1 VKSPPVARQDPAM
14 TDEIDKLLAKVKSE
28 YDPSGPPATPES
40 TPTPPKQEAKA
51 ASTPQNTG
59 SIDNLLAQIEV
70 EGKTSGRAP
79 TGWQG
84 SPSQSRS
91 PQGSGSFDELLT
103 GVKEEFEGRDRL
115 EREEHERAERERA
128 EEERRRRE
136 QQRQK
141 VAKKAQEWLKQ
152 LDPYSDEG
160 FWFGQFAEG
169 YASRLEAAIDY
180 LEALE
185 QKSE

>member
-1 VKSPPVARQDPAM
+1 MS
-14 TDEIDKLLAKVKSE
+14 DEIDKLLAKVKSE
-28 YDPSGPPATPES
+28 YDPSKPPATPES
-40 TPTPPKQEAKA
+40 TPKAPEPKAQA
-51 ASTPQNTG
+51 ASTPKNAG
-59 SIDNLLAQIEV
+59 SIDKLLARIEV
-70 EGKTSGRAP
+70 EGEISGKAP

-91 PQGSGSFDELLT
+91 PQKSGSFDELLA
-103 GVKEEFEGRDRL
+103 GVKADFEGRDRL
-115 EREEHERAERERA
+115 EREERERAERERA

-141 VAKKAQEWLKQ
+141 IAKKAQEWLKQ